1 MYLTLFISFFC
12 NKLIEA
18 FRPLLSSLVK
28 NAPTSI
34 IKSISGFLGQN
45 PTAVESSAIS
55 SNFNENQSKINSLLN
70 KNKVAW
76 DIVSSAIDSMRVFI
90 SPTDSIQLT
99 GAQSMQFNKLESS
112 QKVIKLDQ
120 NPLSAYENSM
130 EDTTQK
136 KSEMYVAGYM
146 HFDPKSAANLAH
158 SKSNFPS
165 NSKKQSEKEVGSM
178 FVSSPSCTWFIKD

>member
-28 NAPTSI
+28 NAPSSV

-45 PTAVESSAIS
+45 PSVESSATS

-70 KNKVAW
+70 KNHVAW
-76 DIVSSAIDSMRVFI
+76 DIVSSAIDSMKVFI
-90 SPTDSIQLT
+90 SPTDSIKLT

-120 NPLSAYENSM
+120 NPLIANEKSM
-130 EDTTQK
+130 EDNTQK
-136 KSEMYVAGYM
+136 KSEIYVAGYM

-158 SKSNFPS
+158 SKSNFPIY
-165 NSKKQSEKEVGSM
+165 NKKQSEKEVGSM
-178 FVSSPSCTWFIKD
+178 FVSSPSCTWYIKD